1 MRRGTGHRLAVP
13 MIAAI
18 LALLVAACGSSSS
31 SYSDQAGSA
40 AAQSL
45 LTATFSGSHA
55 VRSGVLG
62 LNLTLTPSG
71 SNTIKGPISLG
82 LNGPFQSRGAGKL
95 PASNLAISIDAL
107 GHHGAL
113 GIVST
118 GTAGYVTLKGAAY
131 RLPAGSYQ
139 KLASSLAGA
148 GGGIGGLAK
157 LGIRPLHWL
166 TAPSIVGAESV
177 AGTPTTHI
185 RAKVDVAALL
195 ADVSTLLSRAA
206 ASGSTGTAALPTT
219 LSAATRHKIAAE
231 IRNPTVDIWTG
242 ASDRTL
248 RKLSINLD
256 VPVSGTISALLGGL
270 SSAQIAMTLQYANL
284 NQPETVAT
292 PTKVRPF
299 SQFTARL
306 HSIIG
311 AIQGSLGAGG
321 LGPGAA
327 SGSGSG
333 APAGSGS
340 GAAAGTDKI
349 PGGAANVQK
358 YSACIQNAAGDVT
371 KTQKCATLLH
381 GG

>member
-1 MRRGTGHRLAVP
+1 VRRGTGRLLAVL
-13 MIAAI
+13 ILAAG
-18 LALLVAACGSSSS
+18 LALLVAACGSGSSS
-31 SYSDQAGSA
+31 SSGQAGSA
-40 AAQSL
+40 EAQSL

-62 LNLTLTPSG
+62 FNLTLTPSG
-71 SNTIKGPISLG
+71 SNTIKDPISLG
-82 LNGPFQSRGAGKL
+82 LHGPFQSRGVGKL

-113 GIVST
+113 GIIST
-118 GTAGYVTLKGAAY
+118 GTAGYVTLKGATY
-131 RLPAGSYQ
+131 QLPAASYQ
-139 KLASSLAGA
+139 KIASGLAGA
-148 GGGIGGLAK
+148 GTGGLAK

-166 TAPSIVGAESV
+166 TAPSIVGADSV
-177 AGTPTTHI
+177 AGTPTTRI
-185 RAKVDVAALL
+185 RAKVDVVALL

-206 ASGSTGTAALPTT
+206 ASGATGTAALPTT
-219 LSAATRHKIAAE
+219 LSAATRQKIAAE

-248 RKLSINLD
+248 RKLSLNLD
-256 VPVSGTISALLGGL
+256 VPVSGTISSLLGGL
-270 SSAQIAMTLQYANL
+270 SSAQVAMTLQYANL

-299 SQFTARL
+299 SQFTAQLR
-306 HSIIG
+306 SIIG

-321 LGPGAA
+321 LGTGAA

-358 YSACIQNAAGDVT
+358 YSACIQQAAGDVT
-371 KTQKCATLLH
+371 RMQKCAALLR